1 MSLATRGGSVLY
13 SRAMKPSFR
22 SDQDRDADSHQF
34 SQGRN
39 RGLGQPPLLH
49 ERSNYGQESAIG
61 WGPLFGSGPRFGG
74 EEKKGS
80 KASRT
85 GPGQGGRAASPG
97 FSTNDRMRVLLGCQ
111 GGWAGM
117 LVLEFGNWGFEGLAG
132 RTKNRSLDLSSIQ
145 YSRRARLVEWSRM
158 SNGKTVMGGASATW
172 ASSR

>member
-1 MSLATRGGSVLY
+1 
-13 SRAMKPSFR
+13 MKPSFR

-39 RGLGQPPLLH
+39 RGHGHPPLLH

-61 WGPLFGSGPRFGG
+61 WGPFGSGPRFGG

-111 GGWAGM
+111 GGVAWDVGFGVWKLGIRRFCRQDEKPFAGF
-117 LVLEFGNWGFEGLAG
+117 VIDTVQSQGPPGRVEPDVQWEDSDGWGVCHMGL
-132 RTKNRSLDLSSIQ
+132 KSMINLH
-145 YSRRARLVEWSRM
+145 
-158 SNGKTVMGGASATW
+158 
-172 ASSR
+172 